1 MSPMAF
7 AVKGMGVDVTGV
19 AGLPV
24 ADGEPDP
31 VLLSVDWGAHPASKN
46 TTPTVTAATMFH

>member
-1 MSPMAF
+1 MSPMAL
-7 AVKGMGVDVTGV
+7 ALKRMGVGDNGV

-24 ADGEPDP
+24 VDGESDP

-46 TTPTVTAATMFH
+46 TTPTVTAVTAFR